1 MKGFRE
7 AMRSGEQTS
16 KQIAENA
23 ETSADKKNDLD
34 TTRA

>member
-16 KQIAENA
+16 KQIAANA
-23 ETSADKKNDLD
+23 ETRADKK
-34 TTRA
+34 